1 MRTLAVVATLVAGMF
16 LVADELK
23 SAEDKDAVKKEMAK
37 FQGNWKAVS
46 ILRNG
51 EEGLPEEDLKKLLLT
66 VEGDK
71 RILKVDDNVVSR
83 GTYKLDPTKKPKA
96 IDITVAEGPLQG
108 KTVVGIYEIDGDTQK
123 ICLALEGTERPK
135 EFSSKADSGH
145 LLQVFKRE
153 KKQ

>member
-1 MRTLAVVATLVAGMF
+1 MRLMALAMTLAVGLLLA
-16 LVADELK
+16 ADDPK
-23 SAEDKDAVKKEMAK
+23 PDKLKKEIAK
-37 FQGNWKAVS
+37 FQGSWTTVS

-51 EEGLPEEDLKKLLLT
+51 EDAVPEEGLKQLVL
-66 VEGDK
+66 VIEGDK
-71 RILKVDDNVVSR
+71 RIIKNGEEVVSR

-135 EFSSKADSGH
+135 VFSSKADSGH
-145 LLQVFKRE
+145 LLQVFKRAT
-153 KKQ
+153 KD